1 MTLKGT
7 LPHLATCGN
16 LASGF
21 LAVLFAAA
29 GDFVYAAAFVLAAA
43 VLDLLDGA
51 IARSGDEEDN
61 GLSEFGKNLDSLADV
76 VSFGAAPAFAAYAA
90 VLHAWPVAGVAGCLV
105 FFVCGALRL
114 ARFPL
119 VSRPDRFVGLPIP
132 PAGLF
137 VAALAALGAA
147 PLPVLAALAAT
158 SALMVSTVPF
168 PTPAAIL
175 GSGKPRRDGQPPE
188 TVAVEDPPTASP

>member
-1 MTLKGT
+1 MRSA
-7 LPHLATCGN
+7 LPHFTTCGN

-21 LAVLFAAA
+21 LAILFAASNH
-29 GDFVYAAAFVLAAA
+29 FTQAAAFILAAA

-51 IARSGDEEDN
+51 IARTCDDEKR
-61 GLSEFGKNLDSLADV
+61 LAEFGKNLDSLADV

-90 VLHAWPVAGVAGCLV
+90 VLQDLPVAGVAGCLA

-119 VSRPDRFVGLPIP
+119 VWRPDSFAGLPIP

-137 VAALAALGAA
+137 VAALAALNTP
-147 PLPVLAALAAT
+147 PLLLLAALAAT
-158 SALMVSTVPF
+158 STLMVSTVPF
-168 PTPAAIL
+168 PTPATIL
-175 GSGKPRRDGQPPE
+175 GR
-188 TVAVEDPPTASP
+188 EDRAREG

>member
-1 MTLKGT
+1 MRRA
-7 LPHLATCGN
+7 LPHFATCGN

-21 LAVLFAAA
+21 LAVLFAAS
-29 GDFVYAAAFVLAAA
+29 GDFVLAAASVLSAA

-51 IARSGDEEDN
+51 IARNGCEEGDE
-61 GLSEFGKNLDSLADV
+61 LSEFGKNLDSLADV

-90 VLHAWPVAGVAGCLV
+90 VMHALPVVGIAGCLA

-119 VSRPDRFVGLPIP
+119 VGGPDRFVGLPIP

-137 VAALAALGAA
+137 VAMLAAGGPP
-147 PLPVLAALAAT
+147 PLPVLATLAAT

-168 PTPAAIL
+168 PTPAAL
-175 GSGKPRRDGQPPE
+175 FGRKKGAPGG
-188 TVAVEDPPTASP
+188 

>member
-1 MTLKGT
+1 MRQA
-7 LPHLATCGN
+7 LPHLTTCGN

-21 LAVLFAAA
+21 LAILFVAS
-29 GDFVYAAAFVLAAA
+29 GDFLHAAAFVLAAA

-51 IARSGDEEDN
+51 IARNGCEE
-61 GLSEFGKNLDSLADV
+61 GEPLSEFGKNLDSLADV

-90 VLHAWPVAGVAGCLV
+90 VLHSTPVAGIAGCLA

-119 VSRPDRFVGLPIP
+119 VGGPDRFVGLPIP

-137 VAALAALGAA
+137 VAALAALDTP
-147 PLPVLAALAAT
+147 PLLVLAALAAT
-158 SALMVSTVPF
+158 SVLMVSTVPF
-168 PTPAAIL
+168 PTPAAL
-175 GSGKPRRDGQPPE
+175 FGRKKGTPD
-188 TVAVEDPPTASP
+188 A

>member
-1 MTLKGT
+1 MRRA

-21 LAVLFAAA
+21 LAVLFAAS
-29 GDFVYAAAFVLAAA
+29 GDFVHAAASVLAAA

-51 IARSGDEEDN
+51 IARKGVEE
-61 GLSEFGKNLDSLADV
+61 GTEPSEFGKNLDSLADV

-90 VLHAWPVAGVAGCLV
+90 VLEVRPVVGLAGCLL

-119 VSRPDRFVGLPIP
+119 VGRPDRFVGLPIP

-137 VAALAALGAA
+137 VAALAALGAP
-147 PLPVLAALAAT
+147 PLPLLAALAAT

-175 GSGKPRRDGQPPE
+175 GPGKPRRDGQPPE
-188 TVAVEDPPTASP
+188 TVAVEDRPTARP

>member
-1 MTLKGT
+1 MRAA
-7 LPHLATCGN
+7 LPHFTTCGN
-16 LASGF
+16 LAAGF
-21 LAVLFAAA
+21 LAILSAASGRFAP
-29 GDFVYAAAFVLAAA
+29 AAAFVLAAA
-43 VLDLLDGA
+43 MLDLLDGA
-51 IARSGDEEDN
+51 IARGCDSEKR
-61 GLSEFGKNLDSLADV
+61 LAEFGKNLDSLADV

-90 VLHAWPVAGVAGCLV
+90 VLHDLPIAGIAGCLA

-119 VSRPDRFVGLPIP
+119 VWDPDHFLGLPIP

-137 VAALAALGAA
+137 VAALAALNTP
-147 PLPVLAALAAT
+147 PLLLLAALAAT

-175 GSGKPRRDGQPPE
+175 GRKAG
-188 TVAVEDPPTASP
+188 

>member
-1 MTLKGT
+1 MRRA
-7 LPHLATCGN
+7 LPHLVTCGN

-21 LAVLFAAA
+21 LAVLFAAS
-29 GDFVYAAAFVLAAA
+29 GDFFHAAAFVLAAA

-51 IARSGDEEDN
+51 IARNGYDGDDR
-61 GLSEFGKNLDSLADV
+61 LSEFGKNLDSLADV
-76 VSFGAAPAFAAYAA
+76 VSFGAAPAFAVYTA
-90 VLHAWPVAGVAGCLV
+90 VLHALPVAGIAGCLA

-119 VSRPDRFVGLPIP
+119 VGGPDRFVGLPIP

-137 VAALAALGAA
+137 VAGLAALGPP
-147 PLPVLAALAAT
+147 PLLVLAALAAT

-168 PTPAAIL
+168 PTPAAL
-175 GSGKPRRDGQPPE
+175 FGRKKGAQGG
-188 TVAVEDPPTASP
+188 

>member
-1 MTLKGT
+1 MRRA
-7 LPHLATCGN
+7 LPHFATCGN
-16 LASGF
+16 LTSGF
-21 LAVLFAAA
+21 LAVLFAASD
-29 GDFVYAAAFVLAAA
+29 DFVHAAAFVLLAGA
-43 VLDLLDGA
+43 LDLLDGA
-51 IARSGDEEDN
+51 IARNGYERGD
-61 GLSEFGKNLDSLADV
+61 GLSEFGKNLDSLADI

-90 VLHAWPVAGVAGCLV
+90 VLEVRPVVGLAGCLV

-119 VSRPDRFVGLPIP
+119 VGRPDRFVGLPIP

-137 VAALAALGAA
+137 VAALAAIGTP
-147 PLPVLAALAAT
+147 PLPLLAVLAAT

-175 GSGKPRRDGQPPE
+175 GTTKPRQDGQPPE
-188 TVAVEDPPTASP
+188 TVPVEDRPTARP

>member
-1 MTLKGT
+1 MRRA

-29 GDFVYAAAFVLAAA
+29 GDFVLAAALVLAAA

-51 IARSGDEEDN
+51 IARNGYEGED

-90 VLHAWPVAGVAGCLV
+90 VLEVRPVLGLAGCLV

-119 VSRPDRFVGLPIP
+119 VGRPDRFVGLPIP
-132 PAGLF
+132 PAGLL
-137 VAALAALGAA
+137 VAALAALGPP

-158 SALMVSTVPF
+158 SVLMVSTVPF

-175 GSGKPRRDGQPPE
+175 GPGKPRRDGQPPE
-188 TVAVEDPPTASP
+188 PGAVEDRPTARP

>member
-1 MTLKGT
+1 MRRA

-21 LAVLFAAA
+21 LALLFAAS
-29 GDFVYAAAFVLAAA
+29 GDFVLAAGFVLAAA

-51 IARSGDEEDN
+51 IARNGCRKGDE
-61 GLSEFGKNLDSLADV
+61 LSEFGKNLDSLADV

-90 VLHAWPVAGVAGCLV
+90 VLEVRPVVGLAGCLA

-119 VSRPDRFVGLPIP
+119 VGRPDRFVGLPIP

-137 VAALAALGAA
+137 VAALAAIGP
-147 PLPVLAALAAT
+147 PLPMLAALAAT

-175 GSGKPRRDGQPPE
+175 GSAKPRQDGQPPE
-188 TVAVEDPPTASP
+188 TVPVEDRPTARP

>member
-1 MTLKGT
+1 LRRA

-21 LAVLFAAA
+21 LAVLFAAS
-29 GDFVYAAAFVLAAA
+29 GDFFHAAAFVLAASI
-43 VLDLLDGA
+43 LDLLDGA
-51 IARSGDEEDN
+51 IARNGCEE
-61 GLSEFGKNLDSLADV
+61 GEPLSEFGKNLDSLADV

-90 VLHAWPVAGVAGCLV
+90 VLHVLPVAGIAGCLA

-119 VSRPDRFVGLPIP
+119 VGGPDRFVGLPIP

-137 VAALAALGAA
+137 VAGLAALGPP
-147 PLPVLAALAAT
+147 PLLVLAALAAT

-168 PTPAAIL
+168 PTPAAL
-175 GSGKPRRDGQPPE
+175 FGRKKGARGG
-188 TVAVEDPPTASP
+188 

>member
-1 MTLKGT
+1 LRRA

-21 LAVLFAAA
+21 LAILSVAS
-29 GDFVYAAAFVLAAA
+29 GDFFHAAAFVLAAA

-51 IARSGDEEDN
+51 IARNGCEE
-61 GLSEFGKNLDSLADV
+61 GEPLSEFGKNLDSLADV

-90 VLHAWPVAGVAGCLV
+90 VLHATPVAGIAGCLA

-119 VSRPDRFVGLPIP
+119 VGGPDRFVGLPIP

-137 VAALAALGAA
+137 VAALAALDTP
-147 PLPVLAALAAT
+147 PLLVLAALAAT

-168 PTPAAIL
+168 PTPAAL
-175 GSGKPRRDGQPPE
+175 FGRKKGTPN
-188 TVAVEDPPTASP
+188 A

>member
-1 MTLKGT
+1 LRRV

-21 LAVLFAAA
+21 LAVLFAAS
-29 GDFVYAAAFVLAAA
+29 GDFFHAAAFVLAAS

-51 IARSGDEEDN
+51 IARNGCEE
-61 GLSEFGKNLDSLADV
+61 GEPLSEFGKNLDSLADV

-90 VLHAWPVAGVAGCLV
+90 VLHVLPVSGIAGCLA

-119 VSRPDRFVGLPIP
+119 VGGPDRFVGLPIP

-137 VAALAALGAA
+137 VAGLAALGPP
-147 PLPVLAALAAT
+147 PLLVLAALAAT

-168 PTPAAIL
+168 PTPATL
-175 GSGKPRRDGQPPE
+175 FGTKKQK
-188 TVAVEDPPTASP
+188 

>member
-1 MTLKGT
+1 MAL
-7 LPHLATCGN
+7 
-16 LASGF
+16 
-21 LAVLFAAA
+21 LFAAS
-29 GDFVYAAAFVLAAA
+29 GDFVLAAGFVLAAA

-51 IARSGDEEDN
+51 IARNGCEKGDE
-61 GLSEFGKNLDSLADV
+61 LSEFGKNLDSLADV

-90 VLHAWPVAGVAGCLV
+90 VLEARPVVGLAGCLV

-119 VSRPDRFVGLPIP
+119 VGRPDRFVGLPIP

-137 VAALAALGAA
+137 VAALAAIGPP

-168 PTPAAIL
+168 PTPAAIF
-175 GSGKPRRDGQPPE
+175 GSAKPRQDGQPPE
-188 TVAVEDPPTASP
+188 AVSVEDRPTARP

>member
-1 MTLKGT
+1 MRRA

-21 LAVLFAAA
+21 LAVLFAAS
-29 GDFVYAAAFVLAAA
+29 GDFVPAAALVLAAA

-51 IARSGDEEDN
+51 IARNGCEGQD

-90 VLHAWPVAGVAGCLV
+90 VLEVRPVVGLAGCLI

-119 VSRPDRFVGLPIP
+119 VGRPDRFVGLPIP
-132 PAGLF
+132 PAGLL
-137 VAALAALGAA
+137 VAALAALGTP

-158 SALMVSTVPF
+158 SVLMVSTVPF

-175 GSGKPRRDGQPPE
+175 GPRKPRRDGQPPGR
-188 TVAVEDPPTASP
+188 TTVEDRPTARP

>member
-1 MTLKGT
+1 MRRA
-7 LPHLATCGN
+7 LPHIATCGN

-21 LAVLFAAA
+21 LAVLFAAS
-29 GDFVYAAAFVLAAA
+29 GDFVHAAAFVLAAA

-51 IARSGDEEDN
+51 IARGGKDE
-61 GLSEFGKNLDSLADV
+61 LSEFCNNLDSLADV

-90 VLHAWPVAGVAGCLV
+90 VLHAPPVAGIAGCLG

-119 VSRPDRFVGLPIP
+119 VGGPDRFVGLPIP

-137 VAALAALGAA
+137 VAALAALGPP
-147 PLPVLAALAAT
+147 PLLVLAALAAT
-158 SALMVSTVPF
+158 SVLMVSTVPF
-168 PTPAAIL
+168 PTP
-175 GSGKPRRDGQPPE
+175 
-188 TVAVEDPPTASP
+188 TALFGRKKGAQGG

>member
-1 MTLKGT
+1 VLRRA

-21 LAVLFAAA
+21 LAVLFAAS
-29 GDFVYAAAFVLAAA
+29 GDFVLAAASVLAAA

-51 IARSGDEEDN
+51 IARDGRGKGDE
-61 GLSEFGKNLDSLADV
+61 LSEFGKNLDSLADV

-90 VLHAWPVAGVAGCLV
+90 VLEARPVVGLAGCLV
-105 FFVCGALRL
+105 FFVSGALRL

-119 VSRPDRFVGLPIP
+119 VGRPDRFVGLPIP

-137 VAALAALGAA
+137 VAALAALGTP

-175 GSGKPRRDGQPPE
+175 GPGKPRQDGQPPE
-188 TVAVEDPPTASP
+188 NVAVEDRPTARP

>member
-1 MTLKGT
+1 MRRA

-21 LAVLFAAA
+21 LALLFAAS
-29 GDFVYAAAFVLAAA
+29 GDFVLAAGFVLAAA

-51 IARSGDEEDN
+51 IARNGCRKGDE
-61 GLSEFGKNLDSLADV
+61 LSEFGKNLDSLADV

-90 VLHAWPVAGVAGCLV
+90 VLEARPVVGLAGCLV

-119 VSRPDRFVGLPIP
+119 VGRPDRFVGLPIP

-137 VAALAALGAA
+137 VTALAAIG
-147 PLPVLAALAAT
+147 PPSLPMLAVLAVT

-175 GSGKPRRDGQPPE
+175 SSAKPRQDGQPPAA
-188 TVAVEDPPTASP
+188 VPVEDRPTARP

>member
-1 MTLKGT
+1 MRQS

-16 LASGF
+16 LTSGF
-21 LAVLFAAA
+21 LALLSAHS
-29 GDFVYAAAFVLAAA
+29 GDFPLAAAFVLLCA

-51 IARSGDEEDN
+51 MARSGCED
-61 GLSEFGKNLDSLADV
+61 GEQLAEFGKNLDSLADV
-76 VSFGAAPAFAAYAA
+76 VSFGAVPAFAAYAA
-90 VLHAWPVAGVAGCLV
+90 VLHDLPVAGLAGCLA

-119 VSRPDRFVGLPIP
+119 VGGPDRFVGLPIP

-137 VAALAALGAA
+137 VAALAALA
-147 PLPVLAALAAT
+147 PPPLLVLAALAAT
-158 SALMVSTVPF
+158 SILMVSTVPF

-175 GSGKPRRDGQPPE
+175 GRKKE
-188 TVAVEDPPTASP
+188 TRKG

>member
-1 MTLKGT
+1 MRRA

-21 LAVLFAAA
+21 LVVLFAAS
-29 GDFVYAAAFVLAAA
+29 GDFFHAAAFVLAAA

-51 IARSGDEEDN
+51 IARNGDDGDD

-76 VSFGAAPAFAAYAA
+76 VSFGAAPAFAVYAA
-90 VLHAWPVAGVAGCLV
+90 VLHAPPVAGIAGCLV

-119 VSRPDRFVGLPIP
+119 VGGPDRFVGLPIP

-137 VAALAALGAA
+137 VAALAALGPP
-147 PLPVLAALAAT
+147 PLLVLAALAAT

-168 PTPAAIL
+168 PTPAAL
-175 GSGKPRRDGQPPE
+175 FGCKKSVREG
-188 TVAVEDPPTASP
+188 

>member
-1 MTLKGT
+1 MLRA

-21 LAVLFAAA
+21 LAVVFAAS
-29 GDFVYAAAFVLAAA
+29 GDFFYAAAFVLASA

-51 IARSGDEEDN
+51 IARNGCEEDDR
-61 GLSEFGKNLDSLADV
+61 LSEFGKNLDSLADV

-90 VLHAWPVAGVAGCLV
+90 VLHAPPVAGIAGCLA

-119 VSRPDRFVGLPIP
+119 VGGPDRFVGLPIP

-137 VAALAALGAA
+137 VATLAALGPP
-147 PLPVLAALAAT
+147 PLLLLAALAAT
-158 SALMVSTVPF
+158 SVLMVSTVPF
-168 PTPAAIL
+168 PTPAALL
-175 GSGKPRRDGQPPE
+175 GRKKEPRD
-188 TVAVEDPPTASP
+188 A

>member
-1 MTLKGT
+1 MRRV

-21 LAVLFAAA
+21 LALLFAAS
-29 GDFVYAAAFVLAAA
+29 GDFVHAAALVLAAA
-43 VLDLLDGA
+43 ILDLLDGA
-51 IARSGDEEDN
+51 IARNGYEEND

-76 VSFGAAPAFAAYAA
+76 VSFGAAPAFVAYTA
-90 VLHAWPVAGVAGCLV
+90 VLEVRPVVGLAGCLV
-105 FFVCGALRL
+105 YFVCGALRL

-119 VSRPDRFVGLPIP
+119 VGRPDRFVSLPIP

-137 VAALAALGAA
+137 VAALAALGTP

-175 GSGKPRRDGQPPE
+175 GPRKPRQDGQPPE
-188 TVAVEDPPTASP
+188 NVAIEDRPTARP

>member
-1 MTLKGT
+1 MRRS

-21 LAVLFAAA
+21 LAMIFAASDA
-29 GDFVYAAAFVLAAA
+29 FVSAAAFVLAAA
-43 VLDLLDGA
+43 VLDSLDGA
-51 IARSGDEEDN
+51 IARNGCED
-61 GLSEFGKNLDSLADV
+61 GESLSEFGENLDSLADV
-76 VSFGAAPAFAAYAA
+76 VSFGAAPAFAAYTA
-90 VLHAWPVAGVAGCLV
+90 VLHVLPVAGIAGCLA

-119 VSRPDRFVGLPIP
+119 VGGPDRFVGLPIP

-137 VAALAALGAA
+137 VAALAALGSP
-147 PLPVLAALAAT
+147 PLLVLAALAAT

-168 PTPAAIL
+168 PTPAAL
-175 GSGKPRRDGQPPE
+175 FGRKKGAHGG
-188 TVAVEDPPTASP
+188 

>member
-1 MTLKGT
+1 MRRA

-21 LAVLFAAA
+21 LAVLFAAS
-29 GDFVYAAAFVLAAA
+29 GDFVPAAALVLAAA

-51 IARSGDEEDN
+51 IARNGCEGED

-90 VLHAWPVAGVAGCLV
+90 VLEVRPVVGLAGCLI

-119 VSRPDRFVGLPIP
+119 VGRPDRFVGLPIP

-137 VAALAALGAA
+137 VAALAALGPP
-147 PLPVLAALAAT
+147 PLLVLAALAAT
-158 SALMVSTVPF
+158 SVLMVSTVPF

-175 GSGKPRRDGQPPE
+175 GPRKPRRDGQPPE
-188 TVAVEDPPTASP
+188 RTTVEDRPTARP

>member
-1 MTLKGT
+1 MRQA

-21 LAVLFAAA
+21 LAVLFAAS
-29 GDFVYAAAFVLAAA
+29 GDFFHAAAFVLAAA
-43 VLDLLDGA
+43 ISDLLDGA
-51 IARSGDEEDN
+51 IARNGDD

-76 VSFGAAPAFAAYAA
+76 VSFGAAPAFAAYVA
-90 VLHAWPVAGVAGCLV
+90 VLHVPPVAGIAGCLA

-119 VSRPDRFVGLPIP
+119 VGRPDRFVGLPIP

-137 VAALAALGAA
+137 VAALAALGPP
-147 PLPVLAALAAT
+147 PLIVLAALAAT
-158 SALMVSTVPF
+158 SVLMVSTVPF
-168 PTPAAIL
+168 PTPAAL
-175 GSGKPRRDGQPPE
+175 FGRNKGAHEG
-188 TVAVEDPPTASP
+188 